1 MKNWFTGGVIF
12 VLAYLF
18 FMVSQVPA
26 QWVVNKITLPKNV
39 VLQGVEGT
47 IWRAN
52 ISRIIIDGYSINS
65 VATKVNL
72 LSLMMF
78 NPSVDATFGSALVN
92 GPEGKATLSHL
103 LGDIEV
109 SDTQVSVVA
118 NDIAQLLKSSLPI
131 PVTAQQFVDVNIEEF
146 VMGKP
151 LCQQL
156 SGTVKWEKAGLKAL
170 DQKIALGHLKGKL
183 ECEKGIVKF
192 TFDPKNNLG
201 LTFTALVY
209 SPERISGSG
218 YIEPGSKFPT
228 VLKEALPFLGK
239 ADNRG
244 RYKLNF

>member
-1 MKNWFTGGVIF
+1 MTKWFIGTVIF

-26 QWVVNKITLPKNV
+26 QWAVNKITLPKNI

-52 ISRIIIDGYSINS
+52 ISRIIIDGYSINRI
-65 VATKVNL
+65 ATKVNL

-92 GPEGKATLSHL
+92 GPEGKSTLSNL

-109 SDTQVSVVA
+109 SNTQVSVAA
-118 NDIAQLLKSSLPI
+118 NDITQLLKSSLPI
-131 PVTAQQFVDVNIEEF
+131 PVSAQQFVDVDIEEF
-146 VMGKP
+146 VMGNP

-170 DQKIALGHLKGKL
+170 DQKIALGNLKGKL
-183 ECEKGIVKF
+183 ECEKGVVEF

-201 LTFTALVY
+201 LTFTASIY
-209 SPERISGSG
+209 SPQRISGSG

-228 VLKEALPFLGK
+228 VLKEALPFIGK
-239 ADNRG
+239 ADSRG